1 MRGDICK
8 ISLVGKLE
16 NGTVVEKLEKYTV
29 QVGDVE
35 VIKTNHLFTQLTLC
49 LFN

>member
-35 VIKTNHLFTQLTLC
+35 VIIYLNS
-49 LFN
+49 